1 MHQSLTSDI
10 KDRSLVS
17 SLGGRAGEGVAKEMF
32 SHKAKFES
40 RPKTNEEKKSYRYL
54 GRTQDILSYRICIIF
69 YITINLT

>member
-10 KDRSLVS
+10 KDRILIS

-40 RPKTNEEKKSYRYL
+40 RPKENEGKK
-54 GRTQDILSYRICIIF
+54 II
-69 YITINLT
+69 